1 MKKNMGTLDR
11 VIRGIIAVVAIA
23 LYATGTVTGTW
34 GVILIIAAAVF
45 LVTSMVSFCP
55 LYLPLGLNTIRKKLN
70 N

>member
-1 MKKNMGTLDR
+1 MGTLDR